1 LGGIQAS
8 DGLVSGTLT
17 VRAGAS
23 SATVETASLRLQ
35 VDGKYYPVQVQPPA
49 TRQRSTMLV
58 IDTSGSMHEEGMATV
73 RAAVAT
79 FLRTAPTDVK
89 VGTVSFANTAG
100 VDVAP
105 TNDRRAVQRSV
116 NALVSQGETALNDA
130 VVVAVKGL
138 GKTGDRSLVLLTD
151 GHDTVSTAEEKSAI
165 ADLRQSGVHAEVI
178 AFKTL
183 ETDNA
188 ALKRFAAA
196 GGGTVASATNGDA
209 VSRAFQAAAK
219 ALDSQ
224 VAWSIQ
230 APQIAT
236 GRHTFVMTG
245 TANDARFR
253 AESVVDLGGPAA
265 STPGPTQTVIPGAL
279 AGPGPRSPMGTQ
291 LTLGLVAVFFGLLG
305 LASAVLSPQLKTQR
319 SQRVEAIEQY
329 IGPRT
334 HRRPQERAPVRPS
347 ALATGIISLG
357 DRVMEGRQSTTKTM
371 ALLERADLPWRPGEW
386 LLLRILS
393 VVVGPLLGYAVMA
406 GSARFIGVVLGFLL
420 GLLGP
425 SMVLHYLARRR
436 ARKFETQ
443 LPDTLLLVATSL
455 STGFSLQ
462 QALDAVAKDAP
473 EPTAKELSRA
483 LAEARIGS
491 DIADALERVG
501 ARMASENMAWSAMA
515 IRIQRQVG
523 GNLAET
529 LRTTATTLR
538 EREALRRQVRALSAE
553 GRLSAY
559 ILIALPLFIFLYLLK
574 VNYDYIQLLW
584 TNPLGLLMSI
594 GGLVFMAIGVFW
606 MRRVVRVEV

>member
-1 LGGIQAS
+1 
-8 DGLVSGTLT
+8 
-17 VRAGAS
+17 
-23 SATVETASLRLQ
+23 
-35 VDGKYYPVQVQPPA
+35 
-49 TRQRSTMLV
+49 M
-58 IDTSGSMHEEGMATV
+58 
-73 RAAVAT
+73 
-79 FLRTAPTDVK
+79 
-89 VGTVSFANTAG
+89 
-100 VDVAP
+100 
-105 TNDRRAVQRSV
+105 
-116 NALVSQGETALNDA
+116 
-130 VVVAVKGL
+130 
-138 GKTGDRSLVLLTD
+138 
-151 GHDTVSTAEEKSAI
+151 
-165 ADLRQSGVHAEVI
+165 
-178 AFKTL
+178 
-183 ETDNA
+183 
-188 ALKRFAAA
+188 
-196 GGGTVASATNGDA
+196 
-209 VSRAFQAAAK
+209 
-219 ALDSQ
+219 
-224 VAWSIQ
+224 
-230 APQIAT
+230 
-236 GRHTFVMTG
+236 
-245 TANDARFR
+245 
-253 AESVVDLGGPAA
+253 GP
-265 STPGPTQTVIPGAL
+265 
-279 AGPGPRSPMGTQ
+279 Q

-334 HRRPQERAPVRPS
+334 HRRPQERAPVRPG

-357 DRVMEGRQSTTKTM
+357 DRFMERRESTTKTM

-386 LLLRILS
+386 LILRILS

-406 GSARFIGVVLGFLL
+406 GPARFIGVVLGFLL

-559 ILIALPLFIFLYLLK
+559 ILIALPVFIFLYLLK

-594 GGLVFMAIGVFW
+594 GGLVFMAIGIFW